1 MKIYRIDNKLF
12 FSLIALLILMNVSRE
27 ENHVLNA
34 QIAVRDL
41 MKVLAEKPPP
51 EMIGKTIG
59 VETHP
64 TVRPWPQGQT
74 KIIQRFD
81 FGFPDKNMSYIF
93 YVDDNKIVRM
103 GSNEMFNLQ
112 RGIRYDELEKIY
124 LTVLTKYFGSL
135 PVKSSTQDT
144 FGGSRKSFVW
154 MTQNNMIELFIAY
167 DKRSLAQNSVVSFLW
182 RKRDE
187 ISVSIFA
194 EIPY

>member
-1 MKIYRIDNKLF
+1 M
-12 FSLIALLILMNVSRE
+12 LMNISRE
-27 ENHVLNA
+27 GNHALNA

-41 MKVLAEKPPP
+41 MKVLAEKPTP
-51 EMIGKTIG
+51 EMIGETIG

-64 TVRPWPQGQT
+64 VVKPWPQGRT

-81 FGFPDKNMSYIF
+81 FDFPDKNMSYIF